1 MPKTT
6 RTANRNRLLDAALK
20 VTYRRGFAQA
30 ALADIAKQARVPLGN
45 VYYYFKTKNQIAEA
59 IIEKRLSR
67 LRALL
72 QELDKALSPQE
83 RLCGFVQLKIENREE
98 LARTGCPVGT
108 LLSELHKLGNPV
120 AKRSTRLFGEALSW
134 MEAQFQALGKGPDSR
149 GLAVHLLSATQGVS
163 LLAHAFHDAT
173 LITAE
178 AERLQSWI
186 RSL

>member
-1 MPKTT
+1 MPNTKA
-6 RTANRNRLLDAALK
+6 ANRTRLLDAAMK

-30 ALADIAKQARVPLGN
+30 ALSDIAKQADVPLGN

-59 IIEKRLSR
+59 IVEKRLSR
-67 LRALL
+67 LRLL
-72 QELDKALSPQE
+72 LHELDSAPSPQE

-120 AKRSTRLFGEALSW
+120 AGKSTTLFAEALAW
-134 MEAQFQALGKGPDSR
+134 MEAQFQALGKGPASG

-163 LLAHAFHDAT
+163 LLAHAFRDPA

-178 AERLQSWI
+178 AERLQAWI